1 MNKKVI
7 FLVVILE
14 CILAIFLVSI
24 LGIAIE
30 DARAEKLCKDIYF
43 VDENGEKI
51 PDGVNIE
58 YELEPGSISYQL
70 HWVLVAEDTTQKEIE
85 FVSNNENVFVSPTG
99 LVTFFGENQ
108 SAEITIIAKDGSMK
122 TDTIILVAN
131 LKAGHLGDDALIK

>member
-51 PDGVNIE
+51 PDGVVIE
-58 YELEPGSISYQL
+58 YDPDDVCYQL
-70 HWVLVAEDTTQKEIE
+70 HWVLVAEDTTQKEVE
-85 FVSNNENVFVSPTG
+85 FVSNNENVLVDRTTG
-99 LVTFFGENQ
+99 LVTFREVGA
-108 SAEITIIAKDGSMK
+108 SAEITIMAKDGSMK
-122 TDTIILVAN
+122 TDTIILVPK
-131 LKAGHLGDDALIK
+131 LKGGGNVNFF

>member
-14 CILAIFLVSI
+14 CILAIFVVSI

-30 DARAEKLCKDIYF
+30 DARAEKLCTDIYF

-51 PDGVNIE
+51 PDGVIIE
-58 YELEPGSISYQL
+58 YELEKGSINYQL

-85 FVSNNENVFVSPTG
+85 FVSNNPFVTVDSTG
-99 LVTFFGENQ
+99 RVTFLKDDA
-108 SAEITIIAKDGSMK
+108 SAEITIMAKDGSMK
-122 TDTIILVAN
+122 TDTIILVPK
-131 LKAGHLGDDALIK
+131 LKGGGNIDFMR